1 MTAIAPPP
9 PTSIKSMK
17 ILIVDDH
24 DATLRGTLGAFT
36 EKYPDSTLL
45 WAQTT
50 EAARKQ
56 LKDHHNFDLVVLDLS
71 LPVAQGQAA
80 NANHGI
86 ELMKTILH
94 SKQAPNILVMSANI
108 KPVVRLKSFINGY
121 TGGVAML
128 DKGQSLQD
136 MLHLAEFALRG
147 SICWPQQVKGWLN
160 KEAFRK
166 ELDSSWLEVLQWWVN
181 EGLNDKGLAQRLN
194 VSERTI
200 RNYWLRLQDN
210 LCLTQKP
217 NQDVRMQIY
226 IAAKELGLLD

>member
-1 MTAIAPPP
+1 MTAIATPPP
-9 PTSIKSMK
+9 MSTQILK

-36 EKYPDSTLL
+36 DKYPDSTLL

-50 EAARKQ
+50 DAARTQ
-56 LKDHHNFDLVVLDLS
+56 LKKKQNFDLVVLDLS
-71 LPVAQGQAA
+71 LPVTQGKAA

-108 KPVVRLKSFINGY
+108 KPVVRLKSLINAY

-128 DKGQSLQD
+128 DKGQPLQD
-136 MLHLAEFALRG
+136 MLHLAEFSLRG

-160 KEAFRK
+160 KAAFRK
-166 ELDSSWLEVLQWWVN
+166 EFDSSWLEVLELWVK

-194 VSERTI
+194 VSERTV

-210 LCLTQKP
+210 LCLQQQP

-226 IAAKELGLLD
+226 IAARELGLLD